1 MRNLD
6 INGFYLHGRI
16 RKGRLNV
23 SKHNPPLPLALQ
35 LPDTEVSQAC
45 VKPMQFILDWL
56 LHNLN

>member
-1 MRNLD
+1 MTNLD
-6 INGFYLHGRI
+6 LNGFYLNGRI

-23 SKHNPPLPLALQ
+23 SKHNPPLKLVLY

-45 VKPMQFILDWL
+45 VKTMQFILDWL